1 MDVNAANNVA
11 QSADLMAQVLQA
23 ASVQSTELAEKMVK
37 VNLETQLA
45 SIPGMGDVIDV
56 QAWK

>member
-56 QAWK
+56 QA